1 MNQQRMMHPAATERA
16 RFLKFAVAG
25 MLLMGV
31 AWSTT
36 GCTSGPPSTPLPGAE
51 EIDTLAASTAP
62 RDSVLALL
70 GRMQRT
76 AFDSAF
82 ARLDGYTVTRR
93 VCTEQ
98 LDSTG
103 AVTASA
109 TRTIAYA
116 PGAAG
121 TLRRAD
127 STGTFRRGG
136 LLSGIAPPQ
145 APRARPANLATQA
158 LADQPAYLAPRT
170 QEAYRYALRPGALP
184 GGTPVLIVE
193 ATARSHGRGAEQGIR
208 YARLTLDR
216 ASHELV
222 GLTVVRNSRILLF
235 EEQSRLTLRLR
246 PVDVGPGPAV
256 WLPRRTRMHARVDV
270 PFRPPR
276 QFRTVSVYS
285 EYDRPQTPS

>member
-1 MNQQRMMHPAATERA
+1 MHPAPTERA
-16 RFLKFAVAG
+16 RFLKFVVVG
-25 MLLMGV
+25 MLLIGV
-31 AWSTT
+31 AWGSA
-36 GCTSGPPSTPLPGAE
+36 GCTNGPPSAELRGAE
-51 EIDTLAASTAP
+51 PLDTLAASTAP

-82 ARLDGYTVTRR
+82 ARLDAYTVTRR
-93 VCTEQ
+93 VRTDQ
-98 LDSTG
+98 LDTTG

-109 TRTIAYA
+109 TRTIAYV
-116 PGAAG
+116 PGGTG

-127 STGTFRRGG
+127 STGTFQRGG

-145 APRARPANLATQA
+145 TPRARPTNLSTQA

-170 QEAYRYALRPGALP
+170 QEAYRYALRPGSLP
-184 GGTPVLIVE
+184 GGTPVLVVE
-193 ATARSHGRGAEQGIR
+193 AKARAHGRGAEQGIR

-216 ASHELV
+216 ASLQLV

-235 EEQSRLTLRLR
+235 EEQSRLTLRLH
-246 PVDVGPGPAV
+246 PVDVGPGPAA

-285 EYDRPQTPS
+285 GYDRPETSS

>member
-1 MNQQRMMHPAATERA
+1 MHPVPTKRA
-16 RFLKFAVAG
+16 RFLNFAVAG
-25 MLLMGV
+25 VLLMSIG
-31 AWSTT
+31 WSGA
-36 GCTSGPPSTPLPGAE
+36 GCTNAPPAADLPGAE
-51 EIDTLAASTAP
+51 AIDTLAASTAP

-70 GRMQRT
+70 DRMQRT

-82 ARLDGYTVTRR
+82 ARLDAYAVTRR
-93 VCTEQ
+93 VRTDQ
-98 LDSTG
+98 LDTTG
-103 AVTASA
+103 AVTASG

-116 PGAAG
+116 PGSGAG

-136 LLSGIAPPQ
+136 LLSGIASPQ
-145 APRARPANLATQA
+145 APRARPPNVATQA

-170 QEAYRYALRPGALP
+170 QEAYRYALRPASLQD
-184 GGTPVLIVE
+184 GTPTLVVE
-193 ATARSHGRGAEQGIR
+193 AKARARRASGADQGIR

-216 ASHELV
+216 ASLQLV

-285 EYDRPQTPS
+285 GYNRSEAPS